1 MRAFL
6 TILALAASAP
16 ALPALAQ
23 EAAVQTASV
32 QNEEDAAKVKAV
44 IADWYRRVGQAKA
57 DTPWALMA
65 PGSIDGGPGYSEPVD
80 IDSGS
85 AVIRGPWV
93 NHELAARAMK
103 FAYDID
109 ALVVDQHLAKARV
122 WERGYFFAWAAQT
135 TYENAAS
142 TLFVLEKQ
150 ADGEW
155 KILAHEANS
164 IGIPPNKITSP
175 MPDLRDMFYQ
185 GPGKGRDPVKD
196 AEAAKQF

>member
-1 MRAFL
+1 MRFVL
-6 TILALAASAP
+6 LILAMLAAAAPLSA
-16 ALPALAQ
+16 PALAQ
-23 EAAVQTASV
+23 EGGD
-32 QNEEDAAKVKAV
+32 EAKVTAV
-44 IADWYRRVGQAKA
+44 IADWYRRVGQTKA
-57 DTPWALMA
+57 DSPWALMA

-93 NHELAARAMK
+93 NNELAARALK
-103 FAYDID
+103 FSYDID
-109 ALVVDQHLAKARV
+109 ALVVDQHLAKVRV

-164 IGIPPNKITSP
+164 IGIPPNKITNP
-175 MPDLRDMFYQ
+175 MPDLRDIYYA
-185 GPGKGRDPVKD
+185 GPGKSRDPAKD